1 MAESNSQARQQA
13 SYQELNNFQTAFFTN
28 INKFSEITN
37 FEVKKF
43 GYILINNLAKG
54 FPNLADIIINLKGIN
69 WSGVTSPAI
78 LKALQRRFVNSY
90 TVGRVPKFVY
100 FKNLKPEKS
109 TEKVRKTKTGKLDFS
124 DDIKKE
130 ICEILMIDSKSY
142 EELKYTEKI
151 QYLGKQI
158 NGEFV
163 QTEKIK
169 QKRSKKN
176 STK

>member
-1 MAESNSQARQQA
+1 MAANE
-13 SYQELNNFQTAFFTN
+13 YQELNNFQTMFFTDK
-28 INKFSEITN
+28 NKFQEVTN

-69 WSGVTSPAI
+69 WSGVTSPSL
-78 LKALQRRFVNSY
+78 LKALQHRFVNGFS
-90 TVGRVPKFVY
+90 TARVPQFIY

-109 TEKVRKTKTGKLDFS
+109 TEKIKKTKSGKLDFS

-130 ICEILMIDSKSY
+130 ICEIMMIDSKTY
-142 EELKYTEKI
+142 ENLKYTEKI

-158 NGEFV
+158 NGEFI
-163 QTEKIK
+163 QTEKFR
-169 QKRSKKN
+169 QRKRRQNKSI
-176 STK
+176 